1 MHSQD
6 VVLRLEE
13 KGIKP
18 TANRILV
25 YNTLAENERPQSLS
39 DLEGLLVVMD
49 KSSIFRV
56 LALFEEADVVHTFTD
71 GRGIIHYELCGSH
84 GACSHDDGHVHFYC
98 ETCRQS
104 FCLTEE
110 QLPAVSLPEGYTQHS
125 VSYVVKGECA
135 KCRKRRGI
143 SE

>member
-25 YNTLAENERPQSLS
+25 YNALAENERPQSLS
-39 DLEGLLVVMD
+39 DLEELLVVMD

-84 GACSHDDGHVHFYC
+84 GACSHDDGH
-98 ETCRQS
+98 
-104 FCLTEE
+104 
-110 QLPAVSLPEGYTQHS
+110 
-125 VSYVVKGECA
+125 
-135 KCRKRRGI
+135 
-143 SE
+143 